1 MRKSLLVIS
10 FALFALGM
18 NAQQFVKATGANTPA
33 KFDRTVTAGFETIR
47 PDVPAAQNAMATART
62 EQENNFGTTTY
73 DLQSNN
79 STRNSLAR
87 HTDGSLAATW
97 TMGNN
102 TGDGYSDRG
111 TGYNTYVNGMWGDAP
126 TARIE
131 SERVGWGSVATLG
144 DGSQFV
150 VAHTSNNEFIT
161 NRNASGAWVED
172 KIPTDIPVGV
182 LWPRVAAGGADGMTV
197 HVIGISTPSGLGGG
211 VWEDLDG
218 HLVYYRSLDGGAT
231 WDQQDVKLPGMD
243 NTKYTFTTADS
254 YAVEANGE
262 TVAIGLFPSWGDVA
276 VAKSSDNG
284 DSWSTLVVKD
294 FPFDPYTIDTPYDTT
309 LISDQDKA
317 DGPTVDGVPVGNAFQ
332 TSDGAGDVVVDND
345 GGVHVFYGEMYYL
358 DEDFTDGNWNF
369 YPGWSGLRYW
379 NETHGEDSTRTIA
392 GLLDE
397 DGDGVYGVG
406 ANEYGSYGSNLTS
419 MVTAGVDTD
428 NNIYL
433 MYAGVSEAFP
443 NESANPGTQYNRH
456 LYTMASTDGGTTWPD
471 VPVDMIREDV
481 VLEVDL
487 LPAIEAVYP
496 SMTHSIGESFV
507 NVMYQEDFEPGHS
520 ISGDTDPASLNF
532 MMHLAITKD
541 EYGITVGTEVVA
553 PQTFDFSIAPNPAR
567 GFAQLSYTLNET
579 SKVNIAITNM
589 MGQTVKVVE
598 SANHIAG
605 EFNQPIMLDGL
616 AKGVYLVQFRAN
628 DQIAVQKLVID

>member
-1 MRKSLLVIS
+1 MRKSLLIFS

-18 NAQQFVKATGANTPA
+18 NAQQFIKANGANTPA
-33 KFDRTVTAGFETIR
+33 KFDRTVATGFETVR
-47 PDVPAAQNAMATART
+47 PDIPAAQNVMASIRT
-62 EQENNFGTTTY
+62 EQENIAGTTTY

-79 STRNSLAR
+79 STRNGIAR
-87 HTDGSLAATW
+87 HTDGSLAAAW
-97 TMGNN
+97 TMGNSS
-102 TGDGYSDRG
+102 GDGYSDRG
-111 TGYNTYVNGMWGDAP
+111 TGYNTYTNGSWGDQP

-131 SERVGWGSVATLG
+131 SERTGWGSVAILA

-172 KIPTDIPVGV
+172 KIPTAIPVGV
-182 LWPRVAAGGADGMTV
+182 LWPRCASGGADGMTV
-197 HVIGISTPSGLGGG
+197 HVIGISTPSGLGGA

-218 HLVYYRSLDGGAT
+218 HLVYFRSLDGGAT

-243 NTKYTFTTADS
+243 SEKYTFTTADS

-262 TVAIGLFPSWGDVA
+262 TVAIGLFPSWGDVQ
-276 VAKSSDNG
+276 VTKSSDNG
-284 DSWSTLVVKD
+284 SSWETSIIKD
-294 FPFDPYTIDTPYDTT
+294 FPFDPYTIGSDYDTT
-309 LISDQDKA
+309 LIPAA
-317 DGPTVDGVPVGNAFQ
+317 DLVDAPQGNAFQ
-332 TSDGAGDVVVDND
+332 TSDGNGDLVVDNS

-358 DEDFTDGNWNF
+358 DEDFTDATWSF

-379 NETHGEDSTRTIA
+379 NESHGEDSTRVIA

-397 DGDGVYGVG
+397 DGDGAYGVG
-406 ANEYGSYGSNLTS
+406 ANEYGNYGANLTS
-419 MVTAGVDTD
+419 MATAGVDTD

-443 NESANPGTQYNRH
+443 NDNANPGLQYNRH

-496 SMTHSIGESFV
+496 SMTHNIGESFV
-507 NVMYQEDFEPGHS
+507 NVMYQEDFEPGQS
-520 ISGDTDPASLNF
+520 ISGDTDPANTNF
-532 MMHLAITKD
+532 IMHLAITKD
-541 EYGITVGTEVVA
+541 EYGIEVGTEVVST
-553 PQTFDFSIAPNPAR
+553 QTFDFSIAPNPAR
-567 GFAQLSYTLNET
+567 GFAQLSYTLQET
-579 SKVNIAITNM
+579 SKVNVAITNM

-598 SANHIAG
+598 SANHVAG
-605 EFNQPIMLDGL
+605 QFNQPIMLDGL
-616 AKGVYLVQFRAN
+616 ARGVYLVQFRAN

>member
-1 MRKSLLVIS
+1 MRKSLLLFS

-18 NAQQFVKATGANTPA
+18 NAQQFVKATGAATPA
-33 KFDRTVTAGFETIR
+33 KFDRTVATGFETVR
-47 PDVPAAQNAMATART
+47 PDVPAAQNSLAASRT
-62 EQENNFGTTTY
+62 EQENIVGTTTY
-73 DLQSNN
+73 DLQTNN

-87 HTDGSLAATW
+87 FSDGSLAATW

-102 TGDGYSDRG
+102 SGDGYSDRG
-111 TGYNTYVNGMWGDAP
+111 TGYNTYVDGVWGDAP

-131 SERVGWGSVATLG
+131 SERTGWGSVATLG
-144 DGSQFV
+144 DGTQFV

-161 NRNASGAWVED
+161 NRNASGSWIED

-182 LWPRVAAGGADGMTV
+182 LWPRVAAAGPDGMTV

-211 VWEDLDG
+211 EWEGLDG

-254 YAVEANGE
+254 YAVEASGE
-262 TVAIGLFPSWGDVA
+262 TVAIGLFPSWGDVQ

-284 DSWSTLVVKD
+284 GSWTTSVIKD
-294 FPFDPYTIDTPYDTT
+294 FPFDPYTIDTPYDTL
-309 LISDQDKA
+309 LIPPGDL
-317 DGPTVDGVPVGNAFQ
+317 VDAPQGNAFQ
-332 TSDGAGDVVVDND
+332 TSDGNGDVVVDND
-345 GGVHVFYGEMYYL
+345 GVVHVFYGEMYYL

-369 YPGWSGLRYW
+369 FPGWSGLRYW
-379 NETHGEDSTRTIA
+379 NESHGEDSTRVIA

-397 DGDGVYGVG
+397 DGDGVFGVG
-406 ANEYGSYGSNLTS
+406 ANEFGSYGSNLTS
-419 MVTAGVDTD
+419 QPTAGVDTD
-428 NNIYL
+428 NNIYV
-433 MYAGVSEAFP
+433 MYAGVSEVFP
-443 NESANPGTQYNRH
+443 NENANPSIQYNRH
-456 LYTMASTDGGTTWPD
+456 VYTMASIDGGTTWPD
-471 VPVDMIREDV
+471 VPVDMIREDI

-507 NVMYQEDFEPGHS
+507 NVTYQEDFEPGHS
-520 ISGDTDPASLNF
+520 ISGDLDPAGTNF
-532 MMHLAITKD
+532 IMHLAITKD
-541 EYGITVGTEVVA
+541 EYEIEVGTEIVT
-553 PQTFDFSIAPNPAR
+553 PETFDFSIAPNPAR

-579 SKVNIAITNM
+579 SKVNVVITNM
-589 MGQTVKVVE
+589 MGQTVKVVA

-605 EFNQPIMLDGL
+605 QFNQPIMLDGL
-616 AKGVYLVQFRAN
+616 AKGVYLVQFQAN